1 MTDNLLVLDSLQ
13 AQHSVIGSMLID
25 PECVGLVITKL
36 TPNDFSDATCRNAFA
51 AAKHLFISGQPI
63 DVTTLQDA
71 VCGGDAW
78 AKWARQLVDITPTS
92 ANVGAYA
99 DIVRKQSVFF
109 AIRANCQRILDE
121 AVNLDQ
127 AIEIVRTMSGLT
139 VSSTQVHTWTAE
151 ELANDFIARLRAAR
165 KAKFLRWGMPSLDA
179 LIQAELGDYILLG
192 GYSSAGKT
200 LLSLQFAQQQART
213 HSVGYYTLETQPG
226 KMADRLFAYLAELSL
241 ASIKRQ
247 DLSQEEYE
255 RAMVAADLF
264 VKKSPI
270 EFTHAA
276 GWTVEDIIA
285 HAISRGYK
293 IIYIDY
299 VQLIEGDSRESEKDR
314 IARVSR
320 RLKLFGQV
328 FGVAVVGLAQLHREG
343 KDKDGKKLR
352 PGMQSFYGSGQ
363 LERDADVA
371 FVLYTKDE
379 DDNDSNRILFVAKNK
394 DGPRLKRELSFHGAT
409 QTMAEII
416 EDKSK
421 AVARDMQ
428 AVGRAAKQNAYK
440 KPADQQLSFEELA
453 GADLDEEVPSQ
464 WSNSETK

>member
-1 MTDNLLVLDSLQ
+1 MIDNLLALDRIQSQQ
-13 AQHSVIGSMLID
+13 AVIGSILLD
-25 PECVGLVITKL
+25 PDCVGLVITKL
-36 TPNDFSDATCRNAFA
+36 SPKDFSDASCRNAFI
-51 AAKHLFISGQPI
+51 AAKHLFTSGQPV
-63 DVTTLQDA
+63 DAVTLQDA
-71 VCGGDAW
+71 VSGGDAW
-78 AKWARQLVDITPTS
+78 AKWARQLIEVTPTA
-92 ANVGAYA
+92 ANVEAYA
-99 DIVRKQSVFF
+99 DIVRKQSTFF
-109 AIRANCQRILDE
+109 AVREHAQRILDE

-127 AIEIVRTMSGLT
+127 TTEIVRAMSGLA
-139 VSSTQVHTWTAE
+139 VASNQVHTWTAE
-151 ELANDFIARLRAAR
+151 EFAKDFLTRLAATESP
-165 KAKFLRWGMPSLDA
+165 KFLRWGMPSLDS

-213 HSVGYYTLETQPG
+213 HSVGYYTLETQPR
-226 KMADRLFAYLAELSL
+226 KMADRMFAYLAELSL
-241 ASIKRQ
+241 SAIKRKNISK
-247 DLSQEEYE
+247 DEYE
-255 RAMVAADLF
+255 RAKQAAELF
-264 VKKSPI
+264 VTRSPV

-276 GWTVEDIIA
+276 GWTVDDIIA

-320 RLKLFGQV
+320 RLKLFGQM

-343 KDKDGKKLR
+343 KDKDGRKLL

-409 QTMAEII
+409 QTMAELV

-421 AVARDMQ
+421 AVAREMQ
-428 AVGRAAKQNAYK
+428 AIGRAAKKAAYQNN
-440 KPADQQLSFEELA
+440 QTQLTFEALA
-453 GADLDEEVPSQ
+453 GDD
-464 WSNSETK
+464 SENPFNK